1 MTTCAVRGLA
11 CNRCAYCT
19 YMATP
24 DAANALPAN
33 PNCPVEL
40 FETLRLCASTEVVTA
55 EKRAHAAPV
64 ARSITSFAPARRT
77 APTAAVST
85 EGDRR
90 LKRFLRLLA
99 HLDTAPW
106 ASTVFNVNDRMIR
119 RLTASHL
126 HLIIGK
132 ENFAS
137 CNRSELY
144 HLIAPTLKL
153 DGVNNIVWVT
163 NRQQGKTSTV
173 GKFIAALA
181 MASPV
186 GGQLVNVYSTSL
198 DRANELTKAAKQY
211 VTWMMT
217 ADGAHPEWQTL
228 LYAKNTYQQFAVSA
242 GPGAPINCV
251 VSKPKNPDS
260 CRGDAPA
267 AAFFDE
273 IGFMTA
279 NFWYK
284 FALPLLQVTERIA
297 TCTTTPPPADSF
309 FAVFIEKI
317 QVRNKLNDCWFALYN
332 HSLACE
338 QCIEMLEADKC
349 CHNLHYIPPWKCM
362 LQFTNLRNLMPK
374 NQIKTFQKE
383 VYGVL
388 DNMQQY
394 YFPKKLLSACKARG
408 RHSDTFVSKDIPT
421 IWVSI
426 DPAGH
431 SVSEMGIVA
440 IVISPDTAM
449 TVIIGAASIN
459 VGQCQVSQVQALV
472 RVFLRRL
479 RRHPLVN
486 ALAPIAPIVECNLN
500 EVFAMSIVAAFRDAK
515 PIFMPFTKSR
525 FQTHIVDGIGVH
537 TCHENKQSMV
547 TNVYQQLFEARIV
560 IAATIATVCRHD
572 IDCRA
577 QAVPASDTIDAL
589 FEQLGRVRDHDDG
602 QISGKTDAGDHDDL
616 AMAYMMAVYWS
627 MSVRA
632 TEAACM

>member
-1 MTTCAVRGLA
+1 MTCVLTQRACNTCKYCVYMTT
-11 CNRCAYCT
+11 
-19 YMATP
+19 P
-24 DAANALPAN
+24 DSANALPLNQA
-33 PNCPVEL
+33 CSTEL
-40 FETLRLCASTEVVTA
+40 YETLRLCASTETVTQA
-55 EKRAHAAPV
+55 TASSAAPV
-64 ARSITSFAPARRT
+64 ARSITAFSPAMRHGHAT
-77 APTAAVST
+77 AYTT
-85 EGDRR
+85 DGDKR

-132 ENFAS
+132 ANFAV
-137 CNRSELY
+137 CNRSEMY

-153 DGVNNIVWVT
+153 DGVNNVVWVT
-163 NRQQGKTSTV
+163 NRQQGKTSTI

-181 MASPV
+181 IASPE

-217 ADGAHPEWQTL
+217 DAGAHPEWTSL
-228 LYAKNTYQQFAVSA
+228 RFVKNTYQQFSVSTSDRGAV
-242 GPGAPINCV
+242 NCV

-273 IGFMTA
+273 IGFMTSS
-279 NFWYK
+279 FWYK
-284 FALPLLQVTERIA
+284 FALPLLQVTGRNA

-317 QVRNKLNDCWFALYN
+317 IARNKLNDYWFALYN

-338 QCIEMLEADKC
+338 QCIEMMEADKC

-362 LQFTNLRNLMPK
+362 LHFTNLRNLMPK

-394 YFPKKLLSACKARG
+394 YFPKKLLTACKTRS
-408 RHSDTFVSKDIPT
+408 RHPNTFVSNRVPAV
-421 IWVSI
+421 WVAI

-431 SVSEMGIVA
+431 SISEMGIIA
-440 IVISPDTAM
+440 IIISPDTAM
-449 TVIIGAASIN
+449 NVLVGAASIN
-459 VGQCQVSQVQALV
+459 VGQCQVAQVQALV
-472 RVFLRRL
+472 RVFLSRL
-479 RRHPLVN
+479 RKHPLVHR
-486 ALAPIAPIVECNLN
+486 LAPIVPIVECNNN
-500 EVFAMSIVAAFRDAK
+500 EVFAMSIVAAFREFK

-525 FQTHIVDGIGVH
+525 FQTYIVDGIGVN

-547 TNVYQQLFEARIV
+547 TNVYQQLFEGRIV
-560 IAATIATVCRHD
+560 IAATVVTVCRHD
-572 IDCRA
+572 IDSRT
-577 QAVPASDTIDAL
+577 QQVHVTDTVDAL
-589 FEQLGRVRDHDDG
+589 FEQLGRMRDQDDG
-602 QISGKTDAGDHDDL
+602 QISGKTEGGDNDDL
-616 AMAYMMAVYWS
+616 AMAYMIAVYWS
-627 MSVRA
+627 LSVRA